1 VSRRSSEWPPLW
13 DEDPTPGD
21 PHEVAA
27 LGRKLRKM
35 AEMIDEQSRV
45 IKELSSVDG
54 WDSEAGRAFNEVADG
69 AGDRL
74 KKAFERYDEA
84 ANALG
89 SKVAQGESKE
99 FAGELQRAQTKA
111 DKALAEYKEA
121 EAEHDIADREVKK
134 FTDRYP
140 VTHIPA
146 ADKEEYERW
155 EKKRADALDRIG
167 QARQAVKDAR
177 EIFEEAGDRA
187 ARHIRNVVHHDAV
200 RDPGG
205 FMNWLADWADT
216 FSNISAI
223 LSVLAVICAF
233 VPPLQFLVPIFATLA
248 ILCSAAALAGHA
260 YDMSVRGG
268 KVNWL
273 KLGTDT
279 LGVLPGLGA
288 LKGFRAL
295 TGLKGVAKLK
305 SFGKLGTFRSFDG
318 VAAVDGVGHN
328 FLNGLSVTLTNKT
341 LGAGLALGNKLKVPN
356 LPEQF
361 VPLGGKEITAAIKG
375 TGLASALNRMFT
387 GENGG
392 RTGYQEPP
400 LPAPVPVPGPTP
412 APASGRTPD
421 LSPDSMPSPSPGP
434 SPQPFHAALAA

>member
-1 VSRRSSEWPPLW
+1 MSRRSSDWPPLW

-21 PHEVAA
+21 PNEVAA
-27 LGRKLRKM
+27 LGRKLRKT

-45 IKELSSVDG
+45 IKALSSVDG
-54 WDSEAGRAFNEVADG
+54 WDSDAGRAFNEVADG

-89 SKVAQGESKE
+89 TKVAEGESKE
-99 FAGELQRAQTKA
+99 FAGELHRAQTKA
-111 DKALAEYKEA
+111 DRALADYQEA
-121 EAEHDIADREVKK
+121 EAEHDVADREVKK
-134 FTDRYP
+134 FTDKYP
-140 VTHIPA
+140 VVSQIPA
-146 ADKEEYERW
+146 ADKTEYERW
-155 EKKRADALDRIG
+155 EKKRDDALERIG
-167 QARQAVKDAR
+167 QARKAVKDAR
-177 EIFEEAGDRA
+177 EMFEDAGDRA
-187 ARHIRNVVHHDAV
+187 ARHIKNVVHHDAV

-248 ILCSAAALAGHA
+248 VLCSAAALAGHA

-279 LGVLPGLGA
+279 LGILPGLGA

-295 TGLKGVAKLK
+295 VGLKGVAKLK
-305 SFGKLGTFRSFDG
+305 SFGKLGTFSSFNG
-318 VAAVDGVGHN
+318 LAAVDGIGHN
-328 FLNGLSVTLTNKT
+328 FLNGLSVGLTNKT
-341 LGAGLALGNKLKVPN
+341 LGAGLALGKRLKLPN

-361 VPLGGKEITAAIKG
+361 VPLGGKQITAAIKG
-375 TGLASALNRMFT
+375 VGLASALNRMFRQ
-387 GENGG
+387 ENGG
-392 RTGYQEPP
+392 RTGYQEPSAP
-400 LPAPVPVPGPTP
+400 MPVPAPT
-412 APASGRTPD
+412 
-421 LSPDSMPSPSPGP
+421 PSPSPGP